1 MKRKS
6 IIIAAICVVAAA
18 VLVNGFFFTLN
29 EDEVAIVQRF
39 GRIVAVYVQEATP
52 IVRAQIA
59 AEDGDIA
66 IHEGAGLKT
75 KIPFIDT
82 VIPYTRRLIAYNA
95 APSVVVTADKKQLF
109 FDSSAQ
115 WRIENPALFYK
126 TMNSISYASRQLDG
140 ILYSRMN
147 EKVGKKEAHV
157 LIADKKTVEDMLAE
171 LVSEIAEDSVKFGIT
186 VLDVRIKRTDVP
198 DANHQSIFDRMSTE
212 RSRIAAQ
219 YRSEGDEEAI
229 KIRSETD
236 RDAVTITSEAY
247 REAETLMG
255 EGDSEAAR
263 VFNEAYG
270 KNPDFFE
277 FFNMLSVYRDT
288 VGENTTMVVPL
299 DSPLAKYLLGPE
311 VSAAAQAE
319 RD

>member
-1 MKRKS
+1 MKPKRL
-6 IIIAAICVVAAA
+6 IIIAVCAVFALIVA
-18 VLVNGFFFTLN
+18 NGFFFTLN

-39 GRIVAVYVQEATP
+39 GRIIAVYVQEATP
-52 IVRAQIA
+52 ELRAQIA
-59 AEDGDIA
+59 SEDGGIA

-75 KIPFIDT
+75 KLPFIDT

-126 TMNSISYASRQLDG
+126 TMNSISYASSQLDG

-147 EKVGKKEAHV
+147 DKVGKKEAHV

-171 LVSEIAEDSVKFGIT
+171 LVGEISGDARKFGIN

-198 DANHQSIFDRMSTE
+198 EANHQSIFDRMSTE

-247 REAETLMG
+247 KNAETLMG

-263 VFNEAYG
+263 IFNEAYG
-270 KNPDFFE
+270 ANPDFFE
-277 FFNMLSVYRDT
+277 FFNLLNVYRDT
-288 VGENTTMVVPL
+288 IGSNTTLVVPL
-299 DSPLAKYLLGPE
+299 SSPFAKYLLG
-311 VSAAAQAE
+311 AAIE
-319 RD
+319 